1 MDLVKLLDLSPKME
15 STNFQEVVDKI
26 SQSRGSGETKDDTKF
41 FNNNWKAFVMAALIG
56 FKKKISRKLVGDSKN
71 LKKDTFKFLQIYNG
85 DPNLLKLLIMNVI
98 AIHGYDVLKD
108 RTKILN
114 SIEEHANGGLDFMHD
129 KIKKDDTFL
138 SDVSFLDFMNE
149 YVES

>member
-15 STNFQEVVDKI
+15 PTNFREVVDKI

-56 FKKKISRKLVGDSKN
+56 FKKKISRKLVGDSKD

-98 AIHGYDVLKD
+98 AIYGYDVLKD
-108 RTKILN
+108 RAKIL
-114 SIEEHANGGLDFMHD
+114 SCIEQHANGGLDFMHD

-138 SDVSFLDFMNE
+138 SDVSFLDFMNQ
-149 YVES
+149 YTES